1 MDLRKIKAIES
12 ANKKRLLKL
21 FPHLTDESGIYIL
34 YRFENGFKY
43 AYVGQANKILTRL
56 ADHLRGYQ
64 HIDLSIKKHG
74 LWSEE
79 NPTGWNV
86 TVIKCPESELDG
98 KEQFYI
104 QECAKAGYQLRN
116 KTAGGQGEGKTQIDD
131 YRPAKGYYDGLKKG
145 VENLRQELK
154 HIIDRYLDISLKKD
168 NISSRKAL
176 DKFNKLLEGK

>member
-12 ANKKRLLKL
+12 ANKKKLLAI
-21 FPHLTDESGIYIL
+21 FPHLIDDCGIYIL

-43 AYVGQANKILTRL
+43 AYVGQAKRILTRL
-56 ADHLRGYQ
+56 AEHLKGYQ

-86 TVIKCPESELDG
+86 SFIKCPEDELDG

-116 KTAGGQGEGKTQIDD
+116 KTAGGQGEGKMQIDE
-131 YRPAKGYYDGLKKG
+131 YRPAKGYIEGLKKG
-145 VENLRQELK
+145 SENLRKELK
-154 HIIDRYLDISLKKD
+154 HIIERYLIITLKK
-168 NISSRKAL
+168 NNKSSQKAL
-176 DKFNKLLEGK
+176 EKFNKLLEGK